1 MKHTE
6 KKYMN
11 SLKGGGD
18 LQILILSIIFEGR

>member
-11 SLKGGGD
+11 RLKGGGD